1 MGMPQIK
8 YRVNLITPIG
18 SARYQQK
25 LVTMAWYSDI
35 KRPIL
40 HFLTAVCLISLC
52 FNFSGASEVDVEDFG
67 AGSGPIW
74 LDQLS
79 CPDGASD
86 LSSCQKNAWGD
97 HDCGHSEDTGIRC
110 IAPNEGGMYP
120 RRI

>member
-1 MGMPQIK
+1 MVILQSIIDIICLFLGLPSGFMPK
-8 YRVNLITPIG
+8 
-18 SARYQQK
+18 
-25 LVTMAWYSDI
+25 DI

-40 HFLTAVCLISLC
+40 HYLTAVCLISLC

-67 AGSGPIW
+67 AGSGQIW